1 MDSTSR
7 PPFWLGPRNC
17 VQYCALGAAAQAPGN
32 LSVTRHNQSTQLDAW
47 MHFLITN
54 LFSAASW
61 KLPVDPSSPQVRFLG
76 PHGIMQ
82 EPHHFAELLA
92 QPELGVWDEQFGRP
106 ASRFPCGI
114 RFLLS

>member
-1 MDSTSR
+1 
-7 PPFWLGPRNC
+7 
-17 VQYCALGAAAQAPGN
+17 
-32 LSVTRHNQSTQLDAW
+32 

-114 RFLLS
+114 RFLLSPWQKHAQMLPCQYEEGNYQPLNATFPISDRAAELRLT